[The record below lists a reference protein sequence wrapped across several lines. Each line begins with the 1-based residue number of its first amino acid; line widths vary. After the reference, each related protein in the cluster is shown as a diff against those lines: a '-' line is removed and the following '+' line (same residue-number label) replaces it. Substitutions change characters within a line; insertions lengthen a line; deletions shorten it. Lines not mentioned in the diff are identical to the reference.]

1 MFQRILVPLDGSTRA
16 ERALPVAAK
25 IARASGGSVVL
36 LRVIAPV
43 PIAYNRYMSGISI
56 GGLYGPAIEVPPA
69 VDQEAKDGARDEAKR
84 YLEVTAASREL
95 QGITVETTVLFGAV
109 ASNIPSTIS
118 GRSSLTTSQKMPTLS
133 SFSSSRSWTF
143 CSTVEIVATVRVHL
157 YLPLPAA

>member
-43 PIAYNRYMSGISI
+43 PIASNRYMSGISI

-69 VDQEAKDGARDEAKR
+69 VNQEAHCPPAGGESPGACA
-84 YLEVTAASREL
+84 
-95 QGITVETTVLFGAV
+95 GA
-109 ASNIPSTIS
+109 P
-118 GRSSLTTSQKMPTLS
+118 GWL
-133 SFSSSRSWTF
+133 
-143 CSTVEIVATVRVHL
+143 
-157 YLPLPAA
+157 LPG